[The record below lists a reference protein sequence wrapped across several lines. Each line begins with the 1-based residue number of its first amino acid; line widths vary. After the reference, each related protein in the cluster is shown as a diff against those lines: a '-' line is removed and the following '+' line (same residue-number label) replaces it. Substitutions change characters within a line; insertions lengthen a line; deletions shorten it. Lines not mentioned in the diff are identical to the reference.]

1 MKRVLFSM
9 VLLMAVSFSFAQM
22 KNVKEAKSMAN
33 DVKPNFKQAEQ
44 LIKEAMKNPET
55 KDLADTWDVAGF
67 IQRRINEE
75 QMKNAFLKKP
85 YDTLK
90 VYNSIL
96 KMYEYYN
103 KCDELAEIPNEKGKV
118 KNKYRK
124 ANASSM
130 LAERPNLI
138 NGGIQYFNLD
148 KNKEALKF
156 FATYVES
163 ASYPMLAD
171 KELAKND
178 TLLPQIAYYATL
190 AADRVGDKDAII
202 KYAPMALSDKDGGKF
217 AMQLMADAY
226 KAKGDTAAW
235 IKSLEEGILKFP
247 GNDYFFANLV
257 DYYNSSNQASK
268 AMEFADRMLAN
279 DPNNKLYLYVKA
291 YLYHNMKEYDN
302 AIEYYKKAIAADPEY
317 AEAYS
322 NVGLVYLMKA
332 QDYADKATTDIN
344 DPKYAEAQAVVKKFY
359 EEAKPFYE
367 KARALKPDQQD
378 LWLQGLYRVYYNLNM
393 GPEFEEIDKMMK
405 EAEKNKEADNKKKEV
420 ADAKNDAEQVVF
432 MTEKALK
439 DLGEKV
445 TDSDKKEAEDLMEET
460 KKAIETE
467 DVEKIN
473 KAKDKLLEKANAL
486 ATKVYEEAAKNNQ
499 SAESAKTE
507 TKEEKKEDKDDTV
520 VDAEYEEK

>member
-226 KAKGDTAAW
+226 KAKG
-235 IKSLEEGILKFP
+235 
-247 GNDYFFANLV
+247 
-257 DYYNSSNQASK
+257 
-268 AMEFADRMLAN
+268 EFADRMLAN

-405 EAEKNKEADNKKKEV
+405 
-420 ADAKNDAEQVVF
+420 
-432 MTEKALK
+432 
-439 DLGEKV
+439 
-445 TDSDKKEAEDLMEET
+445 
-460 KKAIETE
+460 
-467 DVEKIN
+467 
-473 KAKDKLLEKANAL
+473 
-486 ATKVYEEAAKNNQ
+486 
-499 SAESAKTE
+499 
-507 TKEEKKEDKDDTV
+507 
-520 VDAEYEEK
+520 

>member
-1 MKRVLFSM
+1 M

-22 KNVKEAKSMAN
+22 KNVKEAKSIAN

-55 KDLADTWDVAGF
+55 KDLAETWDVAGF
-67 IQRRINEE
+67 IQKRINEE
-75 QMKNAFLKKP
+75 QMKNAFLRKP

-96 KMYEYYN
+96 KMYEYYT
-103 KCDELAEIPNEKGKV
+103 KCDDLAQVPNEKGKI

-171 KELAKND
+171 KEIAKND

-190 AADRVGDKDAII
+190 AADRVGNKDAII

-226 KAKGDTAAW
+226 KAKGDTVAW
-235 IKSLEEGILKFP
+235 IKALEEGILKFP

-268 AMEFADRMLAN
+268 AMEFADRMLSN

-302 AIEYYKKAIAADPEY
+302 AIEFYKKAIAADPEY

-367 KARALKPDQQD
+367 KARALKPDQKD
-378 LWLQGLYRVYYNLNM
+378 LWLSIKIKGGLSLAESKKEKILEYKGKPLVRCGKTIYYGSMSDPYVICLNILSDEDIKGLKVSGKVAIQLIDTDPSVTSPKEKIIKKSEKQGLFNALDLGAVWLER
-393 GPEFEEIDKMMK
+393 
-405 EAEKNKEADNKKKEV
+405 
-420 ADAKNDAEQVVF
+420 
-432 MTEKALK
+432 ALK
-439 DLGEKV
+439 K
-445 TDSDKKEAEDLMEET
+445 
-460 KKAIETE
+460 
-467 DVEKIN
+467 
-473 KAKDKLLEKANAL
+473 
-486 ATKVYEEAAKNNQ
+486 Q
-499 SAESAKTE
+499 
-507 TKEEKKEDKDDTV
+507 
-520 VDAEYEEK
+520 

>member
-1 MKRVLFSM
+1 
-9 VLLMAVSFSFAQM
+9 
-22 KNVKEAKSMAN
+22 
-33 DVKPNFKQAEQ
+33 
-44 LIKEAMKNPET
+44 
-55 KDLADTWDVAGF
+55 
-67 IQRRINEE
+67 
-75 QMKNAFLKKP
+75 MKNAFLKKP

-96 KMYEYYN
+96 KMYEYYT

-202 KYAPMALSDKDGGKF
+202 KYAPAALSDKDGGKF

-235 IKSLEEGILKFP
+235 IKALEEGILKFP

-268 AMEFADRMLAN
+268 AMEFADRMLSN

-393 GPEFEEIDKMMK
+393 GPEFEEIDKLMK
-405 EAEKNKEADNKKKEV
+405 
-420 ADAKNDAEQVVF
+420 
-432 MTEKALK
+432 
-439 DLGEKV
+439 
-445 TDSDKKEAEDLMEET
+445 
-460 KKAIETE
+460 
-467 DVEKIN
+467 
-473 KAKDKLLEKANAL
+473 
-486 ATKVYEEAAKNNQ
+486 
-499 SAESAKTE
+499 
-507 TKEEKKEDKDDTV
+507 
-520 VDAEYEEK
+520 